1 MKILFTHNNFPAQF
15 RHIYREL
22 KGNSYLDIKFLAI
35 GAEWSNDINKEDLV
49 RYNLGREQRRTM
61 PSILKKI

>member
-1 MKILFTHNNFPAQF
+1 MKIFTHNNFPAQF

-35 GAEWSNDINKEDLV
+35 GQSGVMI
-49 RYNLGREQRRTM
+49 
-61 PSILKKI
+61 SIKKILLDIIWEGSKKENYAIHT